1 VSLEL
6 FPAVVRILVGCC
18 SARSDFHCCH
28 FSPRSC
34 DVIIEFQ
41 WIAWLPTL
49 LWGCCRV
56 QLQWIHRNAM
66 DSLLSHTSS
75 SRIHVCTLGRSFDDE
90 SSCLHRA
97 TTSFDKSTREST
109 EGNLLIVTLPLI
121 VLSWMKR
128 SYNSW
133 ITSLLLGTN
142 SRYVSFDRRVH
153 LTSGVAVS
161 SKSWALAI
169 PASDVS

>member
-1 VSLEL
+1 L
-6 FPAVVRILVGCC
+6 PA
-18 SARSDFHCCH
+18 
-28 FSPRSC
+28 
-34 DVIIEFQ
+34 
-41 WIAWLPTL
+41 L
-49 LWGCCRV
+49 LWGFCRV
-56 QLQWIHRNAM
+56 QHQWIHRGAL

-75 SRIHVCTLGRSFDDE
+75 SKINVCTTGRSFDDE

-109 EGNLLIVTLPLI
+109 KGNLLIVTLPLI
-121 VLSWMKR
+121 VLSWMKW
-128 SYNSW
+128 SYNLW

-142 SRYVSFDRRVH
+142 SRYDSSYRRVH

-161 SKSWALAI
+161 SKSWAFGI